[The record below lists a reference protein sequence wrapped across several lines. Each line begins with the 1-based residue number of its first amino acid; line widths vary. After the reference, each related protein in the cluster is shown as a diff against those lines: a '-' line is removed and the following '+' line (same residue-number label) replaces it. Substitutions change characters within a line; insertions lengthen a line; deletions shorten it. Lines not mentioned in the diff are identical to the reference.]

1 MEKEGRKKAFTKL
14 TKEEVQR
21 IKQAQRTDDCAMASD
36 GQTARKKL
44 FEHIEPT
51 SDQNKGNASLTLDCD
66 TMPKK
71 MRNTI
76 DVREGVHNL
85 EALSRENSSIPIDIN
100 SPSVDVQGYSGN
112 PIPLCIPQAP
122 LVPAQMLVRNEGKRQ
137 GNKLEI
143 DIDNAGFVYSS
154 GKLFAVNGEL
164 SQEVGNFALEIL
176 EKNQKIQEIVNESN
190 DVIGSEHRLVWKVKI
205 LLPDKEFQGYVEDAR
220 LFELAWIDKISERR
234 AVFRSSTNAKKLVK
248 KYLQDLIMAEEYQE
262 VKEFASCGWK
272 WLDNGTVC
280 YLTADGAIGFNNNSI
295 KADDK
300 FKLYTKPAE
309 KWQNFR
315 DFLNMR
321 TIIPGNQKNA
331 VFLQY
336 NLLAAL
342 LTALFKKSGHQLE
355 FCTAL
360 IGKTNTKKTS
370 CGEIFTR
377 VFNRTPSAVPEINFS
392 ATEAAVYEI
401 MDHYA
406 DAIVMIDD
414 LTPSE
419 NDMDAREKCRK
430 LENIIRAYGDRVP
443 RRRSVAFAANSSVKE
458 FTPINGCALITGETF
473 SGGKSSRS
481 RVIVLNFEEGD
492 VDNSVLSYYQ
502 ENLHTLP
509 NFVEDFLCYVTGQV
523 DQVMNIIAY
532 ECKKAREGMKN
543 AIKLPRYIDAYGAL
557 YAITSIF
564 RNYIIESGWMNQEDV
579 QKLIEIDRKFL
590 LQVILENDS
599 QVSNIAPGIT
609 ILEALKY
616 AIDKCGVN
624 VKNLYDI
631 RDEEPENCLIC
642 DDNFYYI
649 TSEKLWEYAKKY
661 TDYRKIFFPYKNG
674 RELIEPLKMEN
685 FLYIKREGSS
695 NRASHKIMVNGKLV
709 NKRFLYLF
717 KEKVDKTWEDLEN
730 I

>member
-1 MEKEGRKKAFTKL
+1 MSQGEKSRLFTRVTEDKNQK
-14 TKEEVQR
+14 TEQ
-21 IKQAQRTDDCAMASD
+21 
-36 GQTARKKL
+36 GQTAKKKL
-44 FEHIEPT
+44 FEHVEPT
-51 SDQNKGNASLTLDCD
+51 SDQNEGNASLTLDCGA
-66 TMPKK
+66 MPEK
-71 MRNTI
+71 MGNTI
-76 DVREGVHNL
+76 DIRDVVSNL
-85 EALSRENSSIPIDIN
+85 KALPKKNDSIPIDIN
-100 SPSVDVQGYSGN
+100 SPSVDVQGYSEN
-112 PIPLCIPQAP
+112 LVPSCMPQTS
-122 LVPAQMLVRNEGKRQ
+122 LVPAQIPVRNEGKRQ
-137 GNKLEI
+137 GNKSVF
-143 DIDNAGFVYSS
+143 DIDNARFMYAD
-154 GKLFAVNGEL
+154 GKLFAIDSEQL
-164 SQEVGNFALEIL
+164 QYVGNFAVEIL
-176 EKNQKIQEIVNESN
+176 ELKEKIEEIVNESN
-190 DVIGSEHRLVWKVKI
+190 DVIGSESRLVWKVKI

-220 LFELAWIDKISERR
+220 LFELAWIGKISERR
-234 AVFRSSTNAKKLVK
+234 AVLSSSTNAKNLVK
-248 KYLQDLIMAEEYQE
+248 KYLQDLILAERYLE

-321 TIIPGNQKNA
+321 AIIPGNLKNA

-336 NLLAAL
+336 YLMAAL
-342 LTALFKKSGHQLE
+342 MTALYKKAWHQLE

-406 DAIVMIDD
+406 DAIVIIDD

-419 NDMDAREKCRK
+419 SDMDAREKCRK

-443 RRRSVAFAANSSVKE
+443 RRRSVAFAANSSVKK

-509 NFVEDFLCYVTGQV
+509 NFVENFLCYVTGQV
-523 DQVMNIIAY
+523 DQVMNVIAY

-543 AIKLPRYIDAYGAL
+543 AIKMPRYIDAYGAL
-557 YAITSIF
+557 YATTSIF

-579 QKLIEIDRKFL
+579 QKLIETDRNLL

-599 QVSNIAPGIT
+599 QVSNIAPGIM

-616 AIDKCGVN
+616 AIDKCGIN

-631 RDEEPENCLIC
+631 GDEEPENCLIY

-649 TSEKLWEYAKKY
+649 TSERLWEYAKKY

-674 RELIEPLKMEN
+674 RELIEPLKMED
-685 FLYIKREGSS
+685 FLYIKREGDT
-695 NRASHKIMVNGKLV
+695 NRASHKITVNGKVV
-709 NKRFLYLF
+709 NKRFLYLL